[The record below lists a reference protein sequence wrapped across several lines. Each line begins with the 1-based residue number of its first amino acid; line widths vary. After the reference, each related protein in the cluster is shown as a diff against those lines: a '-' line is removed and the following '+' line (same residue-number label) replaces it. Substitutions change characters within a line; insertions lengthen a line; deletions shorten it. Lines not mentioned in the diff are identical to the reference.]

1 MKNRPKRLGASIQ
14 RSVASELYTRFPGE
28 YITVTEVEVS
38 PDGRFAIVWVS
49 VMDDKKEEDIFSDIT
64 KIKGKLRH
72 AVTKTTDVRQV
83 PQIELRLD
91 QRHKHAQRIADITK
105 EVRENSK

>member
-1 MKNRPKRLGASIQ
+1 MKNRSKRLSASIQ
-14 RSVASELYTRFPGE
+14 RSIAQDLYMRFPGE

-49 VMDDKKEEDIFSDIT
+49 IMDAQKEESIFADIT
-64 KIKGKLRH
+64 KIQGKLRH
-72 AVTKTTDVRQV
+72 AITKTTDLRRV

-105 EVRENSK
+105 EVRENNK